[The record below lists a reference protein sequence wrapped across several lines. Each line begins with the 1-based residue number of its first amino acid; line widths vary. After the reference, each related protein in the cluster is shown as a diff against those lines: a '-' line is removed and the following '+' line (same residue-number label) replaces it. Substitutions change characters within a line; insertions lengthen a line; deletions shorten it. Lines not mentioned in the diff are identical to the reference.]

1 MVTVVTVLMA
11 VLWVDYG
18 YIFREMWEYGLF
30 AHRSIRGGPGDALIA
45 IPSNRAAAQRPLLL
59 VIGALPSSGERW

>member
-1 MVTVVTVLMA
+1 MVTVVVVMA

-30 AHRSIRGGPGDALIA
+30 AHRLIRGGPGDALLA
-45 IPSNRAAAQRPLLL
+45 IPSKRAAAQRPLLL
-59 VIGALPSSGERW
+59 LIGALPSSGERS